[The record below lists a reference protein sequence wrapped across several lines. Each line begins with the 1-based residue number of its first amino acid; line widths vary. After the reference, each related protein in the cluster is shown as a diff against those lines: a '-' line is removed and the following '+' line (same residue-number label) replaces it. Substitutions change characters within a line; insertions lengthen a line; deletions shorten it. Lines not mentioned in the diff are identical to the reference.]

1 MDDLMDAIR
10 EVDNSHR
17 ILEADFAYLARCY
30 LAQDTNFEL
39 PMNNVTDEVSCD
51 YATLMRGVKR
61 RILELDPTCVIDD
74 VQLMSYL
81 DYYYQFIS
89 ISTS

>member
-1 MDDLMDAIR
+1 MNDLMDAIR
-10 EVDNSHR
+10 EVGDNHR
-17 ILEADFAYLARCY
+17 VLEEDFAYLARCY
-30 LAQDTNFEL
+30 MTHDTNFEL
-39 PMNNVTDEVSCD
+39 PPNNVTDEVSCD

-61 RILELDPTCVIDD
+61 CILELDPTCVIDD

-81 DYYYQFIS
+81 DYYYQFIC

>member
-1 MDDLMDAIR
+1 MSAIR
-10 EVDNSHR
+10 EVDNSRR
-17 ILEADFAYLARCY
+17 ILEADFRYLARCY
-30 LAQDTNFEL
+30 VTQDTNFEL
-39 PMNNVTDEVSCD
+39 PPNNVTDEVSCD

-61 RILELDPTCVIDD
+61 CILELDPTCVIDD